1 MKSVTHDRPL
11 ARRNWFRIC
20 LLFLAAT
27 ALVVGFWALF
37 LPRSFYEDFPLS
49 GRDWVSALGPY
60 NEHLVRDV
68 GAMNLAL
75 GALLALAAIILERRL
90 VQVSL
95 VAWLVYAIPHFV
107 FHLAN
112 LHPFSLGDKIGNMV
126 GLGLV
131 ILLPLVLFALAYAE
145 SSDEKSESTPNRR
158 SLR

>member
-1 MKSVTHDRPL
+1 MENNTREKRSAQESWLRLGLLLLSAVPL
-11 ARRNWFRIC
+11 
-20 LLFLAAT
+20 T
-27 ALVVGFWALF
+27 VGVWALF

-49 GRDWVSALGPY
+49 GRDWVSALGSY

-75 GALLALAAIILERRL
+75 GTLLALTAIILERRL

-112 LHPFSLGDKIGNMV
+112 LHSFSLGDKIGNMV

-131 ILLPLVLFALAYAE
+131 ILLPLVLFALAYAG
-145 SSDEKSESTPNRR
+145 SGDEKSESTPNRR
-158 SLR
+158 NLR

>member
-1 MKSVTHDRPL
+1 MEKNTREKRSAQESWLRL
-11 ARRNWFRIC
+11 G
-20 LLFLAAT
+20 LLLLAAVPLT
-27 ALVVGFWALF
+27 VGVWALF

-112 LHPFSLGDKIGNMV
+112 LHPFSLGDKIGKW
-126 GLGLV
+126 LAW
-131 ILLPLVLFALAYAE
+131 AL
-145 SSDEKSESTPNRR
+145 
-158 SLR
+158 

>member
-1 MKSVTHDRPL
+1 MEKNTREKRSAQESWLRL
-11 ARRNWFRIC
+11 G
-20 LLFLAAT
+20 LLLLAAVPLT
-27 ALVVGFWALF
+27 VGVWALF
-37 LPRSFYEDFPLS
+37 LPRSFYENFPLS

-75 GALLALAAIILERRL
+75 GTLLALAAIVLERRL

-145 SSDEKSESTPNRR
+145 SSDEKSESTPTRR